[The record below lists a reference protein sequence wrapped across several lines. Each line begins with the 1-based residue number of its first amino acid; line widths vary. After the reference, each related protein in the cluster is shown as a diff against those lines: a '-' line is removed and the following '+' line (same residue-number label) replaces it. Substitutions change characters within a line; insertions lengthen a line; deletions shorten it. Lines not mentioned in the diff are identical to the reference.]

1 MERYS
6 CKKLKSLVASGVA
19 KDVTYAN
26 ERSDIP
32 ESYTQIGYAAGIYG
46 CNGMLLKGESGQ
58 LYAVIGRTSAIY
70 IFSLKLQASV
80 WFTCLFLLSTKIQKY
95 EYTESM
101 GCVYQGK

>member
-6 CKKLKSLVASGVA
+6 CKQLKSLVASGVA

-46 CNGMLLKGESGQ
+46 CNGMLLKGESG
-58 LYAVIGRTSAIY
+58 
-70 IFSLKLQASV
+70 
-80 WFTCLFLLSTKIQKY
+80 
-95 EYTESM
+95 
-101 GCVYQGK
+101 

>member
-6 CKKLKSLVASGVA
+6 CKQLKSLVASGVA

-46 CNGMLLKGESGQ
+46 CNGMPLKGESGQ
-58 LYAVIGRTSAIY
+58 LYAVTGRTSAIY
-70 IFSLKLQASV
+70 IF
-80 WFTCLFLLSTKIQKY
+80 
-95 EYTESM
+95 
-101 GCVYQGK
+101 